1 MDPTK
6 TVASLLWFAVC
17 VGSKYN
23 EAWELGSLQHTSD
36 PAGPISHLAEN
47 SRDGE
52 THGMDR
58 EYRSVNSTVALH
70 DYMLFLYRTLS
81 KIQPRDNDSVLRPAG
96 FANTVTSFVDQGKD
110 QPSWESGQRY
120 IFDLSSLASMDDL
133 VEAELRILRK
143 PPVDLLPVLINGGN
157 LYNILLYSCSPE
169 GTSGRQ
175 LLDSRTVEVLDGGLP
190 RWEVFDVWA
199 SMKARLRD
207 SRDPPQ
213 ACFHL
218 LAVSELTNEVADPL
232 SLGLGC
238 HARPPQERALLVA
251 FSHASR
257 NDNLFREIME
267 KMKNVAGGF
276 GFPKPLKP
284 ILNIVTHQKKH
295 RRHRRTASS
304 KRSSGGAGGGGMGG
318 GAVGG
323 GGAGGGTGVKNGSG
337 RRRSRCS
344 RKPLHVNFKD
354 LGWDDWIIAPLD
366 YEAYYCEGMCDFPLR
381 SHLEPTN
388 HAIIQTLMNSMD
400 PDVSPPS
407 CCVPSKLSPIS
418 ILYID
423 SGNNVVYKQYE
434 DMVVES
440 CGCR

>member
-17 VGSKYN
+17 VGMKYN
-23 EAWELGSLQHTSD
+23 EAWELGSPWRTSD
-36 PAGPISHLAEN
+36 PTGPGPHLAEGN
-47 SRDGE
+47 RDGDKK
-52 THGMDR
+52 DR
-58 EYRSVNSTVALH
+58 SPNGTVVLH
-70 DYMLFLYRTLS
+70 DYMVFLYRTLS
-81 KIQPRDNDSVLRPAG
+81 KLQPRDDASVLRPVG

-120 IFDLSSLASMDDL
+120 VFDLSSLPRMDDL

-143 PPVDLLPVLINGGN
+143 PTVDLLPVLRTGGHIFN
-157 LYNILLYSCSPE
+157 LLLYSCCPE
-169 GTSGRQ
+169 GNSGRQ
-175 LLDSRTVEVLDGGLP
+175 LLGSRTVDVLNAGLP

-199 SMKARLRD
+199 SMKARQRNPRD
-207 SRDPPQ
+207 RPQ

-218 LAVSELTNEVADPL
+218 LAVSELTNTAVDPW
-232 SLGLGC
+232 SLGLGR
-238 HARPPQERALLVA
+238 HARLPHERALLVA
-251 FSHASR
+251 FSHANR
-257 NDNLFREIME
+257 DDNLFRELTE

-276 GFPKPLKP
+276 GLPKPLKP
-284 ILNIVTHQKKH
+284 IRNIVTHHKKQH
-295 RRHRRTASS
+295 RHRRTALSN
-304 KRSSGGAGGGGMGG
+304 RSIGIAGGGGVGGAAAARGG
-318 GAVGG
+318 G
-323 GGAGGGTGVKNGSG
+323 GGGTGGKHGSG
-337 RRRSRCS
+337 RRRPRCS
-344 RKPLHVNFKD
+344 RKPLHVSFKD

-366 YEAYYCEGMCDFPLR
+366 YEAHHCDGLCDFPLR

-388 HAIIQTLMNSMD
+388 HAIIQTLMNSMN
-400 PDVSPPS
+400 PEVSPPS